1 MMACNICPRNC
12 KIDRTAAAGFCG
24 CSSVVRIARAA
35 LHFDEEP
42 SISGTHGSGT
52 IFFSGCNLKCIF
64 CQNMVLTDGKLG
76 EVFSVP
82 RLAET
87 MLKLEALGAH
97 NINLVT
103 PTPHRDAIVEALRL
117 AKNDGLRIP
126 VVYNTNAYETVD
138 TIKAYRGLVDI
149 YLPDLKYVDPR
160 LSLKFSRASDYF
172 DTAIEAIAEMIDQVG
187 FMQTDENGI
196 AFRGVRIR
204 HLVLPGCVFDTRNV
218 LDAIKAR
225 FGADCP
231 ISLMSQFTPIPECT
245 VKPLDRPL
253 TLREYENALEYCIS
267 LGFTDVYTQDLTS
280 VGRSFTPPFSD
291 HVEL

>member
-1 MMACNICPRNC
+1 MACNICPRNC

-24 CSSVVRIARAA
+24 CSSVVRVARAA

-87 MLKLEALGAH
+87 MLKLQALGAH

-138 TIKAYRGLVDI
+138 TIKAYQGLVDI

-172 DTAIEAIAEMIDQVG
+172 DTAIEAIAEMIDQAG

-196 AFRGVRIR
+196 AVQGVRIR

-225 FGADCP
+225 FGTDCP
-231 ISLMSQFTPIPECT
+231 ISLMSQFTPIPACT

-253 TLREYENALEYCIS
+253 TQREYENALEYCIS

-291 HVEL
+291 RIEL